1 MDVISLS
8 FGSGSSFQ
16 TNPISVLGETLS
28 ANGMMVVAPAGDD
41 GGDGVW
47 MVSDAGLGESASSVA
62 SVDNNYVRYRSF
74 TYGDISRPYSS
85 FVAIN
90 PAPIAILPLF
100 NFFDGKL
107 ADGCQPF
114 QYNQVDVDGKFVLVT
129 GNNIHC
135 SMELRAFFAQD
146 AGAAGIIIQT
156 TPFGIAPVPDLDN
169 QDFPVVSI
177 EFQAGEDI
185 AAAFKK
191 NSQTLISFGV
201 AKGNFAIEGGGLTS
215 AFSSYGLDGELRSK
229 PDLGAPGG
237 DILSTYPIAQ
247 GGYAVL
253 SGTSLAT
260 SYIAGAHAL
269 YMQSQNKHFRGSQI
283 RKVLKNTATITNNF
297 NTTTPF
303 SAARQGAG
311 LVNVLNAITTTTCI
325 SPDHID
331 LYDTVRFRK
340 TVHIKIRNEGKLSE
354 TYTLSHTPADALNS
368 YAGIRFLNIPIVEAD
383 YATVGFSANPVDIA
397 PGETVTIALTF
408 KKPKKGDDTQWPIYS
423 GYVIATPKTT
433 GSIPVHVPYTG
444 LKGDFSKMP
453 IQDVSFG
460 FPFPVVNGRDP
471 NGLLSNTPPGTSFDL
486 RGPVNELVPVVL
498 TREGSPTPRLT
509 IRVYDSQNVF
519 KGYLYSPDLGLAD
532 IAMGRDRNWWKPNY
546 FSLQRWSWLGDVL
559 PEGTS
564 TLLSLPSG
572 SYRLEVASQRKFTAG
587 LYPQDYEIL
596 DLGTY
601 NILTNNGPQQPFR

>member
-1 MDVISLS
+1 
-8 FGSGSSFQ
+8 
-16 TNPISVLGETLS
+16 

-47 MVSDAGLGESASSVA
+47 MVSDTGLGESASSVA
-62 SVDNNYVRYRSF
+62 SVDNNYGRYPSF
-74 TYGDISRPYSS
+74 TYADISRPYSS

-107 ADGCQPF
+107 ADGCQPS

-169 QDFPVVSI
+169 QDFPV
-177 EFQAGEDI
+177 
-185 AAAFKK
+185 
-191 NSQTLISFGV
+191 
-201 AKGNFAIEGGGLTS
+201 
-215 AFSSYGLDGELRSK
+215 
-229 PDLGAPGG
+229 
-237 DILSTYPIAQ
+237 
-247 GGYAVL
+247 
-253 SGTSLAT
+253 
-260 SYIAGAHAL
+260 
-269 YMQSQNKHFRGSQI
+269 
-283 RKVLKNTATITNNF
+283 
-297 NTTTPF
+297 
-303 SAARQGAG
+303 
-311 LVNVLNAITTTTCI
+311 
-325 SPDHID
+325 
-331 LYDTVRFRK
+331 
-340 TVHIKIRNEGKLSE
+340 
-354 TYTLSHTPADALNS
+354 
-368 YAGIRFLNIPIVEAD
+368 
-383 YATVGFSANPVDIA
+383 
-397 PGETVTIALTF
+397 
-408 KKPKKGDDTQWPIYS
+408 
-423 GYVIATPKTT
+423 
-433 GSIPVHVPYTG
+433 
-444 LKGDFSKMP
+444 GDFSKMP

-471 NGLLSNTPPGTSFDL
+471 NGLLSKTPPGTSFDL

-564 TLLSLPSG
+564 TLLSLPSE

-587 LYPQDYEIL
+587 LYPQDYEIF

-601 NILTNNGPQQPFR
+601 NILTNNGPQQPFK